1 MIRKLVK
8 KLKLW
13 HDFCAHWMSF
23 CMYRTYDVQNLWYLH
38 PKFSSDDN
46 PSATWIFFGGKKY
59 LTFHIIL
66 YHLFYQQS
74 QFKIIFFLYLG
85 PKLFRF
91 WLQPVVE
98 NHNHL
103 EKMMMLSF
111 LAYEIRTDDRVYVK
125 FIFKYISEFF
135 TAILIN

>member
-23 CMYRTYDVQNLWYLH
+23 CMYRTYDISTRSFRLTTTLQLH
-38 PKFSSDDN
+38 EYFSEEKNIWLFTSSCTTFFISSRNSKF
-46 PSATWIFFGGKKY
+46 
-59 LTFHIIL
+59 
-66 YHLFYQQS
+66 
-74 QFKIIFFLYLG
+74 FFLYLG

-98 NHNHL
+98 NHNHF

-135 TAILIN
+135 KAILIN

>member
-1 MIRKLVK
+1 MAWFL
-8 KLKLW
+8 
-13 HDFCAHWMSF
+13 CALNVFLH
-23 CMYRTYDVQNLWYLH
+23 VQNLWYLH

-46 PSATWIFFGGKKY
+46 PSATWIFFGGKNIW
-59 LTFHIIL
+59 LFTSSCTTFFISSRNSKL
-66 YHLFYQQS
+66 
-74 QFKIIFFLYLG
+74 FFLYLG

-98 NHNHL
+98 NHNHF

-135 TAILIN
+135 TAILINKLSPSVIWWNIF

>member
-1 MIRKLVK
+1 
-8 KLKLW
+8 
-13 HDFCAHWMSF
+13 MSF
-23 CMYRTYDVQNLWYLH
+23 CMYRTYDISTRSFRLTTTLQLH
-38 PKFSSDDN
+38 EYFSEEK
-46 PSATWIFFGGKKY
+46 IFDFSHHPVPPFFISSRNSK
-59 LTFHIIL
+59 L
-66 YHLFYQQS
+66 
-74 QFKIIFFLYLG
+74 FFLYLG

-98 NHNHL
+98 NHNHF

>member
-1 MIRKLVK
+1 
-8 KLKLW
+8 
-13 HDFCAHWMSF
+13 MSF
-23 CMYRTYDVQNLWYLH
+23 CMYRTYDISTRSFRLTTTLQLHEYFSEEKIFDFSHHPVPPFLSAVAIQNY
-38 PKFSSDDN
+38 
-46 PSATWIFFGGKKY
+46 
-59 LTFHIIL
+59 
-66 YHLFYQQS
+66 
-74 QFKIIFFLYLG
+74 FFLYLG

-98 NHNHL
+98 NHNHF

-111 LAYEIRTDDRVYVK
+111 LAYETDDRVYVK

>member
-1 MIRKLVK
+1 
-8 KLKLW
+8 
-13 HDFCAHWMSF
+13 MSF
-23 CMYRTYDVQNLWYLH
+23 CMYRTYDISTRSFRLTTNLQLH
-38 PKFSSDDN
+38 EYFSEEK
-46 PSATWIFFGGKKY
+46 IFD
-59 LTFHIIL
+59 LSFHIIL

-98 NHNHL
+98 NHNHF

>member
-23 CMYRTYDVQNLWYLH
+23 CIYRTYDISTRSFRLTTTLQLH
-38 PKFSSDDN
+38 EYFSEEKNIWLFTS
-46 PSATWIFFGGKKY
+46 SCTTFFISSRNSK
-59 LTFHIIL
+59 L
-66 YHLFYQQS
+66 
-74 QFKIIFFLYLG
+74 FFLYLG

-98 NHNHL
+98 NHNHF

-135 TAILIN
+135 KAILIN

>member
-23 CMYRTYDVQNLWYLH
+23 CMYRTYDISTRSFRLTTTLQLH
-38 PKFSSDDN
+38 EYFLEEKNIWLFTSSC
-46 PSATWIFFGGKKY
+46 TTFFISSRNSK
-59 LTFHIIL
+59 L
-66 YHLFYQQS
+66 
-74 QFKIIFFLYLG
+74 FFLYLG
-85 PKLFRF
+85 PKLLRF

-98 NHNHL
+98 NHNHF

>member
-23 CMYRTYDVQNLWYLH
+23 CMYRTYDISTRSFRLTTTLQLH
-38 PKFSSDDN
+38 EYFSEEKNIWLFTS
-46 PSATWIFFGGKKY
+46 SCTTFFISSRNSK
-59 LTFHIIL
+59 L
-66 YHLFYQQS
+66 
-74 QFKIIFFLYLG
+74 FLYLG

>member
-46 PSATWIFFGGKKY
+46 PSATWIFFGGKNIW
-59 LTFHIIL
+59 LFTSSCTTFFISSRNSKL
-66 YHLFYQQS
+66 
-74 QFKIIFFLYLG
+74 FFLYLG

-135 TAILIN
+135 TAILIK

>member
-23 CMYRTYDVQNLWYLH
+23 CMYRTYDISTRSFRLTTTLQLH
-38 PKFSSDDN
+38 EYFSEEKNIWLFTS
-46 PSATWIFFGGKKY
+46 SCTTFFISNRNSK
-59 LTFHIIL
+59 L
-66 YHLFYQQS
+66 
-74 QFKIIFFLYLG
+74 FFLYLG

-98 NHNHL
+98 NHNHF